1 MTGHGKIAMI
11 TGAGSGIGRAA
22 ALAMMKEGYSVVLAG
37 RRQDALDE
45 TVKLGASSHVPT
57 LAVSTD
63 LGDPKAVAALFSKTK
78 ERFGRLDVLF
88 NNAGSNAP
96 QIGRAHV

>member
-1 MTGHGKIAMI
+1 MSGNGKVAMI
-11 TGAGSGIGRAA
+11 TGAGSGVGRSV

-45 TVKLGASSHVPT
+45 TIALGASFGAPA

-63 LGDPKAVAALFSKTK
+63 LANPDAVKPWLEGVTTFDGGDAAAAVAAALK
-78 ERFGRLDVLF
+78 G
-88 NNAGSNAP
+88 
-96 QIGRAHV
+96 